1 MRMISKEMFC
11 AAIKSIQNEK
21 ARISQAEKALS
32 ETLID
37 GWVIIKEGETVQTL
51 IDLLIDLVGDSHKDS
66 MIEWWLFDNVE
77 KYIYN
82 DKKEVI
88 HDLTDVGAL
97 YDYLVETGES

>member
-1 MRMISKEMFC
+1 MRMITKEMFC

-21 ARISQAEKALS
+21 ARISKAESSLS

-37 GWVIIKEGETVQTL
+37 GWVLFKEGETVQTL
-51 IDLLIDLVGDSHKDS
+51 IDLLIDLMGDSHKDS

-82 DKKEVI
+82 DKKEII
-88 HDLTDVGAL
+88 HDLTDVGAI
-97 YDYLVETGES
+97 YDYLVEIGES